1 MGRNK
6 MYYKYFNEQTTG
18 KQVKQILVDILKS
31 VIYAFIL
38 TFILSFIIGFRPV
51 YIIGDSMTPE
61 IMKHDV
67 ILVKK
72 VAADEIRVG
81 DVITYTGGSSGETNT
96 THRIY
101 GIVDGVYYTKDE
113 PTVLQWK
120 AEGKTFEDVKEKCEP
135 ISYSQVKGRY
145 SNRLVI
151 MGDIV
156 EYLTINNGR
165 KLNIASIIEVVL
177 TITALSFIISIFKG
191 SEVQYESRG

>member
-1 MGRNK
+1 
-6 MYYKYFNEQTTG
+6 MYYKYFEEQTAA
-18 KQVKQILVDILKS
+18 KKIKQILIDILKS
-31 VIYAFIL
+31 AIYAFIL

-72 VAADEIRVG
+72 VDPNKIQVG
-81 DVITYTGGSSGETNT
+81 DVITYTGGASGETYT
-96 THRIY
+96 THRIF

-120 AEGKTFEDVKEKCEP
+120 AEGKTFEDVKDKCEK
-135 ISYSQVKGRY
+135 INYSQIKGRY

-151 MGDIV
+151 MGDLV
-156 EYLTINNGR
+156 EYLTVNNGR
-165 KLNIASIIEVVL
+165 KLNFYSIIEVVL
-177 TITALSFIISIFKG
+177 TIASFSFIISIFRSAEEK
-191 SEVQYESRG
+191 YDSRG

>member
-1 MGRNK
+1 

-18 KQVKQILVDILKS
+18 KEVKQILVDILKS

-72 VAADEIRVG
+72 VSAEEIKVG
-81 DVITYTGGSSGETNT
+81 DVITYTGGSSGETYT
-96 THRIY
+96 TQRIY
-101 GIVDGVYYTKDE
+101 GIIDGVFYTRDE

-120 AEGKTFEDVKEKCEP
+120 AEGKTFEDVKEKCEK
-135 ISYSQVKGRY
+135 INYSQIKGRY
-145 SNRLVI
+145 SNRLVV
-151 MGDIV
+151 MGDVV
-156 EYLTINNGR
+156 EFLTVNNGR
-165 KLNIASIIEVVL
+165 KLNIASIIDVVL
-177 TITALSFIISIFKG
+177 TITAFSFIIKIFRNAEDK
-191 SEVQYESRG
+191 YDSRG

>member
-31 VIYAFIL
+31 IIYAFIL

-81 DVITYTGGSSGETNT
+81 DVITYTGGSSGETNNK
-96 THRIY
+96 R
-101 GIVDGVYYTKDE
+101 
-113 PTVLQWK
+113 
-120 AEGKTFEDVKEKCEP
+120 
-135 ISYSQVKGRY
+135 
-145 SNRLVI
+145 
-151 MGDIV
+151 
-156 EYLTINNGR
+156 
-165 KLNIASIIEVVL
+165 
-177 TITALSFIISIFKG
+177 
-191 SEVQYESRG
+191 

>member
-1 MGRNK
+1 
-6 MYYKYFNEQTTG
+6 MYYKYFEEQTTA
-18 KQVKQILVDILKS
+18 KKIKQILIDILKS
-31 VIYAFIL
+31 AIYAFIL

-72 VAADEIRVG
+72 VDPDKIQVG
-81 DVITYTGGSSGETNT
+81 DVITYTGGSSGETYT
-96 THRIY
+96 THRIF

-120 AEGKTFEDVKEKCEP
+120 AEGKTFEDVKDKCEK
-135 ISYSQVKGRY
+135 INYSQIKGRY

-151 MGDIV
+151 MGDLV
-156 EYLTINNGR
+156 EYLTVNNGR
-165 KLNIASIIEVVL
+165 KLNFYSIIEVVL
-177 TITALSFIISIFKG
+177 TIASFSFIVSIFRSAEEK
-191 SEVQYESRG
+191 YDSRG

>member
-18 KQVKQILVDILKS
+18 KEVKQILVDILKS

-72 VAADEIRVG
+72 VSAEEIKVG
-81 DVITYTGGSSGETNT
+81 DVITYTGGSSGETYT

-101 GIVDGVYYTKDE
+101 GIIDGVFYTRDE

-120 AEGKTFEDVKEKCEP
+120 AEGKTFQDVKEKCEK
-135 ISYSQVKGRY
+135 INYSQIKGRY
-145 SNRLVI
+145 SNRLVV
-151 MGDIV
+151 MGDVV
-156 EYLTINNGR
+156 EFLTVNNGR
-165 KLNIASIIEVVL
+165 KLNIASIIDVVL
-177 TITALSFIISIFKG
+177 TITAFSFIIKIFRNAEDK
-191 SEVQYESRG
+191 YDSRG

>member
-1 MGRNK
+1 

-72 VAADEIRVG
+72 SQQMRLGLAMSSLTLVVQVEKLIQPTEFMELSTVC
-81 DVITYTGGSSGETNT
+81 ITQKMSQPCFN
-96 THRIY
+96 
-101 GIVDGVYYTKDE
+101 
-113 PTVLQWK
+113 
-120 AEGKTFEDVKEKCEP
+120 GK
-135 ISYSQVKGRY
+135 QKGKH
-145 SNRLVI
+145 LK
-151 MGDIV
+151 M
-156 EYLTINNGR
+156 
-165 KLNIASIIEVVL
+165 
-177 TITALSFIISIFKG
+177 
-191 SEVQYESRG
+191 

>member
-1 MGRNK
+1 

-18 KQVKQILVDILKS
+18 QKIKQILIGVIKS

-72 VAADEIRVG
+72 VAADKIKVG
-81 DVITYTGGSSGETNT
+81 DVITYTGGSSGESLT
-96 THRIY
+96 THRIF
-101 GIVDGVYYTKDE
+101 GIVDGVFYTKDE
-113 PTVLQWK
+113 PTVIEWK
-120 AEGKTFEDVKEKCEP
+120 KQGKTFEEMKDKCEE
-135 ISYSQVKGRY
+135 ISYSQIKGRY
-145 SNRLVI
+145 CNRLVI

-156 EYLTINNGR
+156 EFLTTNNGR
-165 KLNIASIIEVVL
+165 KLNMASIIDVIL
-177 TITALSFIISIFKG
+177 TIAGFSFIVTIFRN
-191 SEVQYESRG
+191 SEEKYNSRG

>member
-1 MGRNK
+1 
-6 MYYKYFNEQTTG
+6 MYYKYFNEQTIGQT
-18 KQVKQILVDILKS
+18 VKQILINILKS

-72 VAADEIRVG
+72 VAANEIKVG
-81 DVITYTGGSSGETNT
+81 DVITYTGGSSGETYT
-96 THRIY
+96 THRIF
-101 GIVDGVYYTKDE
+101 GIVDGVYYTRDE
-113 PTVLQWK
+113 PTVLDWK
-120 AEGKTFEDVKEKCEP
+120 AQGKTFEEMKTHCEP
-135 ISYSQVKGRY
+135 INYSQIKGRY

-156 EYLTINNGR
+156 EFLTTNNGR
-165 KLNIASIIEVVL
+165 KLNIASIIDVVL
-177 TITALSFIISIFKG
+177 TIMAFSFIIKIFRNADDK
-191 SEVQYESRG
+191 YESRG

>member
-1 MGRNK
+1 

-72 VAADEIRVG
+72 VAEKDIKPG
-81 DVITYTGGSSGETNT
+81 DVITFVKDGSNV
-96 THRIY
+96 THRLV
-101 GIVDGVYYTKDE
+101 GIENGLFYTKDE
-113 PTVLQWK
+113 LTVLQWK
-120 AEGKTFEDVKEKCEP
+120 KEGKTFEEVKSHCDEP
-135 ISYSQVKGRY
+135 FDYSHIKGRY
-145 SNRLVI
+145 VHRLVI

-156 EYLTINNGR
+156 EYLTINNGK
-165 KLNIASIIEVVL
+165 KLNIVSIIEVVL
-177 TITALSFIISIFKG
+177 TITALSFIISIFKNTDDK
-191 SEVQYESRG
+191 YDSRG